1 MKIVDMVAY
10 LAPIS
15 LRQQLPIPS
24 ANVLIA
30 LLFCAAV
37 IAGGL
42 AFFFYWMSTRRKQVA
57 AVDSAEPVQQ
67 GNPVEHATPAQPALW
82 DTLVQVSGDV
92 ANASSLGAAIP
103 HILQGILHVTD
114 VDSVR
119 TVIFNPRGGPPLIQV
134 AGDASSDIA
143 ALDRPV
149 LLLTRHENESLL
161 NSADVVR
168 ERLKIAAETAVP
180 VSFVATFALKSAGRL
195 LGVIWLGGRNAQELS
210 AEQLAVTRSLTNQA
224 AVLVANARLYAEA
237 EQSVRRLHAV
247 LASTAEPVAVID
259 QTNRFYLVNPAMA
272 AAFGIDAA
280 AVKSRQV
287 GDVIDDPALRRILT
301 DAIDK
306 VNGCEISAE
315 KEQIF
320 TAGVS
325 PIATAD
331 GLVGR
336 IVVFHDITRIKLIDA
351 LKSDFVSNVSH
362 DLRNPL
368 VYMRAYVN
376 MLDKAGPLNEKQT
389 EFADFIDK
397 GIDRMHG
404 LITALLDL
412 SRIESGIDIER
423 SDVDIVDLLA
433 ETAETHAVTAELAG
447 NSLAVSVSQPDI
459 HVVGDIWQLRMALD
473 NLVNNA
479 LKFAA
484 GSGQI
489 TLSATTSADEVIIG
503 VTDQGQ
509 GIAPEDIDHL
519 FDKFYRAARP
529 TTPVASGSGLGL
541 AIVKSVAERH
551 GGRVWCKS
559 EPERGSTFYVALPK
573 TRHVAASTPNT
584 RGQLAVN

>member
-1 MKIVDMVAY
+1 MTYPA
-10 LAPIS
+10 LAVF
-15 LRQQLPIPS
+15 RQQLPTSSITL
-24 ANVLIA
+24 LII
-30 LLFCAAV
+30 LLFWAAV
-37 IAGGL
+37 FAGGL
-42 AFFFYWMSTRRKQVA
+42 AIFFFWMSTRRSKLPVT
-57 AVDSAEPVQQ
+57 DSAELVEPDQSAAPIEPV
-67 GNPVEHATPAQPALW
+67 VEPQPTLW
-82 DTLVQVSGDV
+82 DTLVQVSSDV

-103 HILQGILHVTD
+103 HILQGILHVTGA
-114 VDSVR
+114 DSVR
-119 TVIFNPRGGPPLIQV
+119 TVIFNPRGGPPLIY
-134 AGDASSDIA
+134 GTGA
-143 ALDRPV
+143 AAADMTVLDRPV
-149 LLLTRHENESLL
+149 LLLMRHEHESLL
-161 NSADVVR
+161 NSAETIR
-168 ERLKIAAETAVP
+168 EHLQIAADTPLP
-180 VSFVATFALKSAGRL
+180 VASVATFALKSAGRL
-195 LGVIWLGGRNAQELS
+195 LGVIWLGSRDKLALG
-210 AEQLAVTRSLTNQA
+210 AEQLSVTRSLTNQA
-224 AVLVANARLYAEA
+224 AVLVANTRLYAEA

-287 GDVIDDPALRRILT
+287 GDVIGDPALREILT
-301 DAIDK
+301 DAIDT
-306 VNGCEISAE
+306 VNGREISAE

-325 PIATAD
+325 PIATVD
-331 GLVGR
+331 GLIGR
-336 IVVFHDITRIKLIDA
+336 IVVFHDITRIKQIDA

-376 MLDKAGPLNEKQT
+376 MLDKAGPLNEKQA
-389 EFADFIDK
+389 EFTDYIDK

-423 SDVDIVDLLA
+423 NEIDIADLLA
-433 ETAETHAVTAELAG
+433 ETAETHAVRAELSG
-447 NSLAVSVSQPDI
+447 NTLVVSVPQSSVHI
-459 HVVGDIWQLRMALD
+459 LGDIWQLRMVLD

-489 TLSATTSADEVIIG
+489 TLSAITAADEVIIT
-503 VTDQGQ
+503 VADQGQ
-509 GIAPEDIDHL
+509 GIADEDIDHL

-529 TTPVASGSGLGL
+529 TTPSASGSGLGL

-551 GGRVWCKS
+551 GGRTWCES
-559 EPERGSTFYVALPK
+559 GPGVGSTFYVALPK
-573 TRHVAASTPNT
+573 VLNSAESDTTPVTTHN
-584 RGQLAVN
+584 QLAVN